1 MSKSDIHIYFRNG
14 KTSMYYKP
22 GAKNKCLHKCLCF
35 SLTGWHQ
42 NTVLLQQRPLDLERW
57 LRALSDFVE
66 SSGLNSSKTNMVA
79 HKLCNFSF
87 RDLTFSAVLPRQWT
101 DRYVQVNVHMNK
113 IKINKS
119 LKYQDYIWWCL
130 LLFEKMRHFIRIH
143 SIICFKLIKP
153 VDVQRKQN
161 KSFQC

>member
-1 MSKSDIHIYFRNG
+1 MGFVLVKAVSCQSLTYTFILEME

-22 GAKNKCLHKCLCF
+22 GAKNKCLHRCLCF

-66 SSGLNSSKTNMVA
+66 SSGLNSLKTNMVA

-87 RDLTFSAVLPRQWT
+87 KDLTFSAVLPRQWT
-101 DRYVQVNVHMNK
+101 DMYVQVNIHMNK

-119 LKYQDYIWWCL
+119 LKYHDYICWYL
-130 LLFEKMRHFIRIH
+130 LLFEKNETFYTYT
-143 SIICFKLIKP
+143 FNNL
-153 VDVQRKQN
+153 
-161 KSFQC
+161 F